1 MRKAIILF
9 LFVLTVLN
17 LSAFLIP
24 QLCGEYCY
32 CINNGEIT
40 CTGDCCFGT
49 PWCNCYDDGTDTCF
63 LKPRI

>member
-24 QLCGEYCY
+24 QLFGCY

-40 CTGDCCFGT
+40 CYGDCCFGT
-49 PWCNCYDDGTDTCF
+49 PWCDCYVAGTDSCKKAT
-63 LKPRI
+63 